1 MSSRGRK
8 RNDNL
13 PPSRAREV
21 QRAFRAQCPPQTNA
35 CSPPSDRQPLG
46 RGPTGREPPRRGQPD
61 AATGTA
67 PFRSQYACG
76 LSSPPLSPGA
86 QHGRS
91 PSAGA
96 WPPPMQPSEWPP
108 NPQHH
113 PPPPPGPGGVRPP
126 SPYGHLGTYPPPG
139 HAQNQ
144 GTEVLRSIIERDQGP
159 IPTFAFNV
167 PKQQSSI
174 LPNPADRAPTET
186 NERSFFSQSRLFLS
200 AFKPCVPFERPLARW
215 YILFKGPFGATVYT
229 TASAFSYPQFR
240 TTSIPLNVVPKPT
253 L

>member
-21 QRAFRAQCPPQTNA
+21 QRAFRARRKQHLAALEERIDVLEAENA
-35 CSPPSDRQPLG
+35 RLRQMLALPPSDRQPLG

-67 PFRSQYACG
+67 PLATSLGIDLTVPDPASDPNMPAG
-76 LSSPPLSPGA
+76 SPPPPLSPGA

-126 SPYGHLGTYPPPG
+126 SPYGHLGT
-139 HAQNQ
+139 
-144 GTEVLRSIIERDQGP
+144 
-159 IPTFAFNV
+159 
-167 PKQQSSI
+167 
-174 LPNPADRAPTET
+174 
-186 NERSFFSQSRLFLS
+186 
-200 AFKPCVPFERPLARW
+200 
-215 YILFKGPFGATVYT
+215 
-229 TASAFSYPQFR
+229 
-240 TTSIPLNVVPKPT
+240 
-253 L
+253 